1 MQLKLG
7 DLMTYITQEL
17 SVYSIYTLVPIYS
30 LLLVNLIYVLFLKK
44 HKTEY
49 KYKGFALLSCII
61 SMIAVGSQIFYQGVL
76 RDNLID
82 VKNLSLQTDIVFLIH
97 LILLVIVLTSII
109 KKK

>member
-1 MQLKLG
+1 
-7 DLMTYITQEL
+7 
-17 SVYSIYTLVPIYS
+17 
-30 LLLVNLIYVLFLKK
+30 
-44 HKTEY
+44 
-49 KYKGFALLSCII
+49 
-61 SMIAVGSQIFYQGVL
+61 MIAVGSQIFYQGVL